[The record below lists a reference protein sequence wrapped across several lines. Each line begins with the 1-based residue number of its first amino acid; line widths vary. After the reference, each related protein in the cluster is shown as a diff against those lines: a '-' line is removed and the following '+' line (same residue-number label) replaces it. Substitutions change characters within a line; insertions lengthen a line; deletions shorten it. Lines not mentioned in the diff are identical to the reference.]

1 MNIKAILR
9 DLASKI
15 FKDISPV
22 QRNEVLENKAIQW
35 EQLYRNIP
43 PKDYKGKS
51 LNIPAA
57 ICAEF
62 ARLITVENE
71 IQITGSSRAD
81 FLNDQLQHLLGHLRV
96 QVEYACASGGMVFKP
111 YIENNTI
118 HTACITQ
125 EEFIPV
131 AWEEKHLTG
140 CLFWDYY
147 VEGKYV
153 YTLVE
158 KWLYQNGVQT
168 IESKA
173 FVSTSKYTLGHEV
186 PLESVSKWKNISPL
200 ITIEGVDRP
209 LFGYFRLPLG
219 NQTDPHSP
227 LGVPVYSRAVDRIYD
242 ADNQWTYLMWEFEGG
257 QLAIDASEEF
267 FRTKEDSNYTLPQ
280 ASERL
285 FRKLALDED
294 SGTKAYNVFSPAL
307 RDESLLNGL
316 DAIKREIEFDCCLA
330 YGTLSN
336 PQNVDKTAEEI
347 KSSKQRSYT
356 AVCDMQA
363 ALETALSDYIY
374 AMDKLAE
381 AYSLAPTGNYEVQV
395 NWGDGILED
404 TQREQTIRLQEVNS
418 GLIRKEDYLM
428 WRYGVTEEQAKD
440 MIPQASG
447 YSSYF
452 EEGG

>member
-9 DLASKI
+9 DIASKL

-22 QRNEVLENKAIQW
+22 QRNEILENRAIQW
-35 EQLYRNIP
+35 EQLYRNMP
-43 PKDYKGKS
+43 PKDYKGKT
-51 LNIPAA
+51 LNLPAA

-71 IQITGSSRAD
+71 IKITNSPRAD
-81 FLNDQLQHLLGHLRV
+81 FLNEQLQHLLGHLRV
-96 QVEYACASGGMVFKP
+96 QVEYACASGGMIFKP
-111 YIENNTI
+111 YIENNAI
-118 HTACITQ
+118 HTACLTQ
-125 EEFIPV
+125 EEFLPI

-147 VEGKYV
+147 IEGKYV

-186 PLESVSKWKNISPL
+186 PLESVSKWKNVSSL
-200 ITIEGVDRP
+200 TTIEGVDRP

-219 NQTDPHSP
+219 NQIDPRSP
-227 LGVPVYSRAVDRIYD
+227 LGVPVYSRAIERIYD

-267 FRTKEDSNYTLPQ
+267 LRYKEGSTYTLPQ
-280 ASERL
+280 YSERL
-285 FRKLALDED
+285 FRKLAIEED
-294 SGTKAYNVFSPAL
+294 SVSKPYNVFSPAL
-307 RDESLLNGL
+307 RDVSLLNGL

-363 ALETALSDYIY
+363 ALETALIDYIY
-374 AMDKLAE
+374 AMDKLASGFE
-381 AYSLAPTGNYEVQV
+381 LAPLGDYEVQI
-395 NWGDGILED
+395 NWGDGILEN
-404 TQREQTIRLQEVNS
+404 TQSEQTIRLQEVNANI
-418 GLIRKEDYLM
+418 IRKEDYLM
-428 WRYGVTEEQAKD
+428 WRYGVTEEQAKA
-440 MIPQASG
+440 MIPKTPA
-447 YSSYF
+447 YTDFF